1 MREELRA
8 NGVSVVHAEVGATDT
23 GLWDNLEG
31 NWNKESMMKD
41 SDVAKFILKNILDS
55 NTVNVDEIFLMP
67 PGGIL

>member
-1 MREELRA
+1 
-8 NGVSVVHAEVGATDT
+8 
-23 GLWDNLEG
+23 
-31 NWNKESMMKD
+31 MKD